1 MDRFIGLDAHAQS
14 CTFGVIDAK
23 GKQLRTDVVETNG
36 ESLVEYVRLIP
47 GRRHLCL
54 EEGTHS
60 QWLSEILS
68 SHLHE
73 LAVIWAEKK
82 HGNKN
87 DTLDA
92 FDLAER
98 MRTGAIGPKIF
109 KAPETFTS
117 LRDSARVYAMVTQD
131 VVRTKNRIKSFYRSR
146 GLQNPSKNTVFSPT
160 GRSAALL
167 GLKPGTRQAVEV
179 LCKQLDSAE
188 EVKAEAQE
196 AMIAQADKHVITKKL
211 KTAPGLGPVR
221 VAQLLAIVVSPHR
234 FRTSRQFWAY
244 CGLGIVM
251 RSSADWVQTLDGEWV
266 KAESVKTRGLNRNC
280 NRTAK
285 AIFKG
290 AATTV
295 ISRMHNNPLYEDYC
309 RLLEQGTKPN
319 LAKLTIARKIA
330 AITLAMWK
338 NKEAYNPAKYRK
350 QVK

>member
-1 MDRFIGLDAHAQS
+1 MERFIGLDVHAQS

-36 ESLVEYVRLIP
+36 QSLVEYVRLIP

-60 QWLSEILS
+60 QWLSEILAR
-68 SHLHE
+68 HVHE

-82 HGNKN
+82 RGNKN
-87 DTLDA
+87 DTIDA
-92 FDLAER
+92 FGLAER
-98 MRTGAIGPKIF
+98 MRTGALGRKIF
-109 KAPETFTS
+109 KAPETFTP
-117 LRDSARVYAMVTQD
+117 LRDSARVYAMVTKD

-146 GLQNPSKNTVFSPT
+146 GVQTPNRKTVFSPA
-160 GRSAALL
+160 GRSAALVA
-167 GLKPGTRQAVEV
+167 LKPATRQAVEV

-188 EVKAEAQE
+188 EVKAEAQK
-196 AMIAQADKHVITKKL
+196 AMIAQARKHTIAKKL
-211 KTAPGLGPVR
+211 ETAPGLGPVR

-251 RSSADWVQTLDGEWV
+251 RSSADWVQTADGDWV
-266 KAESVKTRGLNRNC
+266 KAESAQTRGLNRNC
-280 NRTAK
+280 NRIAK

-295 ISRMHNNPLYEDYC
+295 ISQMHNTPLCEDYR
-309 RLLEQGTKPN
+309 RLLDQGTKPN

-338 NKEAYNPAKYRK
+338 TKEAYNPTKHRK

>member
-1 MDRFIGLDAHAQS
+1 MERFIGLDAHTQS
-14 CTFGVIDAK
+14 CTFAVIDAR

-36 ESLVEYVRLIP
+36 ESLVEYVRLVP

-68 SHLHE
+68 PHLHE
-73 LAVIWAEKK
+73 LVVIWAEKK

-87 DTLDA
+87 DTRDA
-92 FDLAER
+92 LGLAER
-98 MRTGAIGPKIF
+98 IRTGAIGPKIF
-109 KAPETFTS
+109 KAPETFTP
-117 LRDSARVYAMVTQD
+117 LRDSARVYAMVTKD

-146 GLQNPSKNTVFSPT
+146 GLRTPNKSAVYSPA
-160 GRSAALL
+160 GRGASLL
-167 GLKPGTRQAVEV
+167 SFKPGTRQAVEA
-179 LCKQLDSAE
+179 LCKQLDSLE
-188 EVKAEAQE
+188 EVKAQAQE
-196 AMIAQADKHVITKKL
+196 AMITEARKHPITKKL
-211 KTAPGLGPVR
+211 ETAPGLGPVR
-221 VAQLLAIVVSPHR
+221 VAQLLAIVVSPKR
-234 FRTSRQFWAY
+234 FRTSRQLWAY

-251 RSSADWVQTLDGEWV
+251 RSSADWLQRPDGEWV
-266 KAESVKTRGLNRNC
+266 KADSAQTRGLNHNC
-280 NRTAK
+280 NRIAK

-295 ISRMHNNPLYEDYC
+295 ISQMHNNPLYEDYR

-330 AITLAMWK
+330 ALTLAMWK
-338 NKEAYNPAKYRK
+338 NEEAYNPAKYRK